1 MTMKTHEE
9 WSRTELREG
18 LLTPKKLFQMRGPK
32 LTNSEYSE
40 QGLNSRNMLEFE
52 IMGIHVL
59 LNEGDEE

>member
-1 MTMKTHEE
+1 MTMKTCEE
-9 WSRTELREG
+9 WIRNELREG
-18 LLTPKKLFQMRGPK
+18 LLITMKLFQMMGTE
-32 LTNSEYSE
+32 LTNSEHSE

>member
-1 MTMKTHEE
+1 M
-9 WSRTELREG
+9 
-18 LLTPKKLFQMRGPK
+18 KLFQMTGTK